1 MSTVLARPAGRQ
13 IAVFDVGKTHL
24 KLSVIDE
31 GFQQRIEQ
39 RCRNHVC
46 ERGPYPHVEVDAV
59 WEWLLAAIAAV
70 PDPSQIDA
78 IVVTTHGASAA
89 LLGAQGLV
97 LPVLDY
103 EYEGV
108 RELDDEYDRLRPDPL
123 LTLSPALPAG
133 LNLGRQLY
141 WQSRRFEQAW
151 RQLSSILTYP
161 QYWAWRLSGV
171 MSSECTS
178 LGCHTDLWQPA
189 RHDFSALVDR
199 CGWRTLFPPLRR
211 AGDTLGPVL
220 PELAKRTGLS
230 PQCRVLCGIHDSN
243 TAMVKLRRERGGPRN
258 LISSGTWVVIASL
271 EGALDRLTG
280 QGDMLGNVDAWG
292 RPYACAR
299 FMGGR
304 EFAVLNPRGATDAS
318 LQHVETLLRQC
329 TLPLPSF
336 SPLGGPYSHLQGHIG
351 GPAPASPEEDF
362 ALASLYLALM
372 TDDALMR
379 LGADGDLLIEGSFAA
394 NKLYAGLLAALRPGQ
409 KVWVSDDLSGTTVG
423 AALLAFPDIP
433 LSHARQGVAPL
444 PLARLQDYRLL
455 WRAALAKV

>member
-1 MSTVLARPAGRQ
+1 MSPALATPAPRQ

-24 KLSVIDE
+24 KFSAMDT
-31 GFQQRIEQ
+31 GFQRRIEQ
-39 RCRNHVC
+39 RCPNPVAGH
-46 ERGPYPHVEVDAV
+46 GPYPHVEVDAV
-59 WEWLLAAIAAV
+59 WEWLLAAIAAT
-70 PDPSQIDA
+70 PEPSQIDA

-89 LLGAQGLV
+89 LLGEQGLV

-108 RELDDEYDRLRPDPL
+108 RDLDHEYDRLRPDPL
-123 LTLSPALPAG
+123 QTLSPGLPAG

-141 WQSRRFEQAW
+141 WQSRRFAQAW
-151 RQLSSILTYP
+151 RQLSAILTYP

-178 LGCHTDLWQPA
+178 LGCHTDLWLPS
-189 RHDFSALVDR
+189 RHDFSELVDR

-211 AGDTLGPVL
+211 AGDTLGQVL

-243 TAMVKLRRERGGPRN
+243 TAWVKLRRDPVGPRN

-271 EGALDRLTG
+271 EASLDRLTG

-318 LQHVETLLRQC
+318 VQHVEKLLRQC
-329 TLPLPSF
+329 TLPFPSF
-336 SPLGGPYSHLQGHIG
+336 SPLGGPYSHLKGHVG
-351 GPAPASPEEDF
+351 GPAPTSPEEDF

-372 TDDALMR
+372 TEDALMR
-379 LGADGDLLIEGSFAA
+379 LGADGDLLIEGSLTA
-394 NKLYAGLLAALRPGQ
+394 NKLYAGLLAALRSEHR
-409 KVWVSDDLSGTTVG
+409 VWVSDDLSGTTVG
-423 AALLAFPDIP
+423 AALLALPDLRLTHP
-433 LSHARQGVAPL
+433 RQPVEPL

-455 WRAALAKV
+455 WRAALAGV